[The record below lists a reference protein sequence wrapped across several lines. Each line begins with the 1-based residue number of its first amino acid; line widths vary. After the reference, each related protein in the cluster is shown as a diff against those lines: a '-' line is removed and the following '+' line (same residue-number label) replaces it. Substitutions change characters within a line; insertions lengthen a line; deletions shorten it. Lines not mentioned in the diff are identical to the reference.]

1 MIGGMTG
8 VEGDVIPY
16 GMVTGDRASLHSL
29 NWIGLERRGFDMKQI
44 KDLRRFYKALFE
56 GTAPFAE
63 RLKAAREGYATS
75 ELAKPILDFLAVPSK
90 RGLCLPE

>member
-1 MIGGMTG
+1 
-8 VEGDVIPY
+8 
-16 GMVTGDRASLHSL
+16 
-29 NWIGLERRGFDMKQI
+29 
-44 KDLRRFYKALFE
+44 LFE